1 MSMTFYRKPRQ
12 DPTMGSCISKPL
24 CSTASKIH
32 NTVYT
37 QCVKGHDILGKK
49 GPQKFSS
56 YLNLVKFDQHV
67 AK

>member
-1 MSMTFYRKPRQ
+1 MTFYREPRQ
-12 DPTMGSCISKPL
+12 DPTMESCISKLL
-24 CSTASKIH
+24 CSRACKIH

-49 GPQKFSS
+49 GRQKFSS